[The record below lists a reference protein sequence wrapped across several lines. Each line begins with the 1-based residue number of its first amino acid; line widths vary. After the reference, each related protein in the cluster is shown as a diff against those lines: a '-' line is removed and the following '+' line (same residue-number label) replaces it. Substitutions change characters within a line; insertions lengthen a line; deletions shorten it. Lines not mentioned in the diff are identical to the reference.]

1 MSYVTVLKCV
11 TCGKEFRA
19 DEVEYICEECG
30 PIFGTLDVFY
40 DYDVVKQ
47 KLTREVLAL
56 RDDNSHFRYKEVL
69 PVPQDMAPGLRVGW
83 TPLYE
88 MKEKPDGV
96 RVFLKDDGLNPTASL
111 KDRAS
116 SVAVMRALMRGDR
129 IVAAASSGNA
139 ACSLAGLSAEAG
151 LEAYI
156 FVPDRI
162 PEAKLAQ
169 LLIYG
174 AKVFRV
180 RGDYDQ
186 AYDLSIEVARKHGFY
201 IRSTA
206 YNPHLGEGKKTA
218 ALEICEQMNWDIPD
232 KVLVPTGDGCILQGM
247 WKGFQDFQRIG
258 LIDRLP
264 QMIGVQA
271 TGAAP
276 LLKAFQEGK
285 DHSEPMKADTIA
297 DSICV
302 GVPRDQVKALRAVR
316 ESGGTFVS
324 VSDEEIL
331 RAMEELAQNT
341 GVFTEPAGASS
352 MAGFKRLLEDGRI
365 RAGEK
370 VALLCSGNGLKD
382 VKSAMEAVSG
392 EAYDVEPE
400 LEAVER
406 LLRK

>member
-1 MSYVTVLKCV
+1 MSYVTHLKCV
-11 TCGKEFRA
+11 TCGKEFA
-19 DEVEYICEECG
+19 PDAVEYICEDCG
-30 PIFGTLDVFY
+30 PIFGTLDIFY
-40 DYDVVKQ
+40 DYDLLKR
-47 KLTREVLAL
+47 KLNRDVLAL
-56 RDDNSHFRYKEVL
+56 RDENSQFRYKELL
-69 PVPQDMAPGLRVGW
+69 PVPQDMEPGLRVGW

-88 MKEKPDGV
+88 MKEKPGDV

-116 SVAVMRALMRGDR
+116 SVAVMRARMREER
-129 IVAAASSGNA
+129 IIATASSGNA
-139 ACSLAGLSAEAG
+139 ACSVSGLCAEAG
-151 LEAYI
+151 LASYI

-180 RGDYDQ
+180 QGDYDQ

-218 ALEICEQMNWDIPD
+218 ALEICEQMNWRAPD
-232 KVLVPTGDGCILQGM
+232 RVFVPTGDGCILQGM

-264 QMIGVQA
+264 RMIGVQA
-271 TGAAP
+271 AGAAP
-276 LLKAFQEGK
+276 LLKAFQEGM
-285 DHSEPMKADTIA
+285 DHSEPMKARTIA

-302 GVPRDQVKALRAVR
+302 GVPRDQVKALRGVR
-316 ESGGTFVS
+316 ESGGTFVA
-324 VSDEEIL
+324 VTDEEIL
-331 RAMEELAQNT
+331 RALEQLAQHT

-352 MAGFKRLLEDGRI
+352 MAGFKKLLEDGEI
-365 RAGEK
+365 RAGER
-370 VALLCSGNGLKD
+370 VVLLCSGNGLKD
-382 VKSAMEAVSG
+382 VKSAMQAVTRQ
-392 EAYDVEPE
+392 AFDVEPE

-406 LLRK
+406 LLGE